1 MVAED
6 PAMCNNDPL
15 LGAAAITTVILGA
28 KSYRTGKAYFFD
40 DETHSVQEADSTWAT
55 QWEKKSRERAKPNHI
70 AGWNAGDSGSL
81 LEDPAHMKLAGPWV
95 GGKDPSEN

>member
-15 LGAAAITTVILGA
+15 LGAAAITTVLLGA

-40 DETHSVQEADSTWAT
+40 DQTHSVKEADSTWAT
-55 QWEKKSRERAKPNHI
+55 RWEKKSTERGKPNHI
-70 AGWNAGDSGSL
+70 AGWNAGDTGSL
-81 LEDPAHMKLAGPWV
+81 LEDPTHMKLAGPWV
-95 GGKDPSEN
+95 DGKDPSGN